1 MYVVEGVFVV
11 FWRRGKRLD
20 VHVGEL
26 EDDERELL
34 VGFLRSSL
42 SVDVVLSGG
51 KVSIDSGS
59 LSLEEL
65 KRLVTKFVYH
75 RNLNRRYW
83 VKVEGNSVR
92 VGRFEKAKKHEKR
105 RKEATSPRTI
115 THGW

>member
-1 MYVVEGVFVV
+1 MFL
-11 FWRRGKRLD
+11 RRRKGLD

-34 VGFLRSSL
+34 LGFLRSSL
-42 SVDVVLSGG
+42 SVDVVLSGS
-51 KVSIDSGS
+51 KMSVYSGE

-65 KRLVTKFVYH
+65 KRVVTKFVYH

-83 VKVEGNSVR
+83 VRVEGGAVR
-92 VGRFEKAKKHEKR
+92 VGRFEKVKKHEKR
-105 RKEATSPRTI
+105 RKEATPPRTI